1 MGCIAFGI
9 YVLIAEA
16 NDVNLSGT
24 LKFYTALDFF
34 ASFVPSP
41 IPIFIGLNY
50 AFSLARL
57 LCKNIGGTSL
67 VKIVAGAELKVIC
80 FDKTGTITE
89 P

>member
-1 MGCIAFGI
+1 M
-9 YVLIAEA
+9 IAEA